1 MLKARWSR
9 LKITVKDLSYESYLE
24 VDGVIDRPDVYKI
37 SMVRMYLILTN
48 FWMYGSKRLIYRNV
62 YCNNLQYVWISKNWS
77 YESPYSVIGTIK
89 HTGLKKA
96 PKDICKD
103 RNIGTWKALNME
115 MITHRWNIDNE
126 TINYLN
132 QSESSGIVPMKL
144 W

>member
-77 YESPYSVIGTIK
+77 YENPYSVIGTIK
-89 HTGLKKA
+89 HTGLKEA
-96 PKDICKD
+96 PKGICKD
-103 RNIGTWKALNME
+103 RNIGTWKALNTE
-115 MITHRWNIDNE
+115 MITNLWSIDNE
-126 TINYLN
+126 YINCLN